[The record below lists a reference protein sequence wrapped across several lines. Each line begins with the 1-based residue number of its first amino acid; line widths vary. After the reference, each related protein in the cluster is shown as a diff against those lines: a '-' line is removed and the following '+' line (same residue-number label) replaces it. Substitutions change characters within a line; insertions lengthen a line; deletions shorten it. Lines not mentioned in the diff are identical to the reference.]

1 MFHDT
6 AVYHGDFGVW
16 KFWDKLKKRFPHPHI
31 EFSHG
36 FGLGVLF
43 TGAIYP
49 LEIERLIGYV
59 QSNAGN
65 REAFAKAC
73 ATAGRDLPHR
83 LATPPQSRWGDA
95 PPTLLDTL
103 VMGKYAVAKNPPQ
116 ANDLPAPRSEPQ
128 PTGLQ
133 PRRNEMCFCGSG
145 RRYKHCH
152 GRLV

>member
-6 AVYHGDFGVW
+6 AVHHADFGVW
-16 KFWDKLKKRFPHPHI
+16 KFWDELKMRFPHPYI

-43 TGAIYP
+43 TGAAYP

-59 QSNAGN
+59 QSNAAN

-73 ATAGRDLPHR
+73 ETAGRDLPRR
-83 LATPPQSRWGDA
+83 LASRQESMSGEA
-95 PPTLLDTL
+95 SMLSDTL
-103 VMGKYAVAKNPPQ
+103 IMAKSAVTKKSSQPKNFQPLC
-116 ANDLPAPRSEPQ
+116 NDSQSAAS
-128 PTGLQ
+128 Q